1 MSTFSKEPVMVDSN
15 VWIDY
20 LLGEKRGIELMEE
33 LARRYLLA
41 VIPTIYGEVAFQLL
55 ARNYTK
61 LTGSYK
67 FYSLRKE
74 LAKNPE
80 LYKPVKTFDEFLDSL
95 LASEVLIFLD
105 ENWEIM
111 RISRN
116 IRKKFGLLPNDAM
129 IVSACEY
136 YGISKIATFD
146 DDFLR
151 TPLEVLR

>member
-1 MSTFSKEPVMVDSN
+1 MSTSSREPVMVDSN

-20 LLGEKRGIELMEE
+20 LLGEKRGTELMERLVSE
-33 LARRYLLA
+33 YILA
-41 VIPTIYGEVAFQLL
+41 ITPTIYGEVAFQLL
-55 ARNYTK
+55 ARNYIK
-61 LTGSYK
+61 LTGSYR

-80 LYKPVKTFDEFLDSL
+80 LYEPVETFDELLDSL
-95 LASEVLIFLD
+95 LASDVLIFLD

-111 RISRN
+111 HLSRD
-116 IRKKFGLLPNDAM
+116 IRKKLGLLPNDSL

-136 YGISKIATFD
+136 YGIDKIATFD